1 VAAKEVQHVVVVCP
15 KCKTRLKVD
24 EARLSPQG
32 SRFKCPKCSTV
43 LVIKK
48 PAIQENKSLDR
59 KKILVAHSSTSV
71 VDNVKNLLAGEGYT
85 VITSADGIDAMVRAL
100 KELPSFGIIEV
111 ALPKIYG
118 FEVCKKLKSRPETK
132 EMKLILVPSIY
143 DKTKYRREPVS
154 LYGADDYIE
163 EHDLSV
169 RLIDAINRI
178 KSGVPA
184 ETEKPAI
191 QPQPQPVA
199 HRAPEQGPTERHAE
213 APIRDEPAAPVPM
226 PAATDH
232 KTDESIEK
240 ARRLSRTI
248 INDIYLYNSAK
259 VDEAV
264 RRGDFYA
271 VFGSEVKEGFKL
283 YENRIPQ
290 ETRKKADFYREAI
303 DNFLVAKKKS
313 LSQ

>member
-1 VAAKEVQHVVVVCP
+1 VVVVCP

-24 EARLSPQG
+24 ETKLSLQG
-32 SRFKCPKCSTV
+32 SRFRCPKCSTV

-48 PAIQENKSLDR
+48 PAVQEKKSLDHR
-59 KKILVAHSSTSV
+59 KFLVAHSSAAVIENIKS
-71 VDNVKNLLAGEGYT
+71 LLAGEGYT
-85 VITSADGIDAMVRAL
+85 VVTSADGIDAMVRAL
-100 KELPSFGIIEV
+100 KELPAFGIIEV

-118 FEVCKKLKSRPETK
+118 FEVCKKLKARPETK

-169 RLIDAINRI
+169 RLIEAINRI

-184 ETEKPAI
+184 EPEKSKTETQPAA
-191 QPQPQPVA
+191 PK
-199 HRAPEQGPTERHAE
+199 APEQVSAE
-213 APIRDEPAAPVPM
+213 KAAAAQRREVPVAPAPRPAAD
-226 PAATDH
+226 A

-271 VFGSEVKEGFKL
+271 VFGPEVKEGFKL
-283 YENRIPQ
+283 YESRIPL

-313 LSQ
+313 LLQ

>member
-1 VAAKEVQHVVVVCP
+1 MVVVCP

-24 EARLSPQG
+24 EAKLSPQG

-48 PAIQENKSLDR
+48 PAVQEKKSLDH
-59 KKILVAHSSTSV
+59 KKILVAHSSPSV
-71 VDNVKNLLAGEGYT
+71 IENIKNLLAGEGYT
-85 VITSADGIDAMVRAL
+85 VVTSVDGIDAMVRAL

-118 FEVCKKLKSRPETK
+118 FEVCKKLKSRSETR

-143 DKTKYRREPVS
+143 DKTKYRRDPVS

-169 RLIDAINRI
+169 RLIEAINRI

-184 ETEKPAI
+184 ETEKPEI
-191 QPQPQPVA
+191 QSQPQPTVPKV
-199 HRAPEQGPTERHAE
+199 PEQRPTEKDAE
-213 APIRDEPAAPVPM
+213 APGRETPVAQVPRPAADVM
-226 PAATDH
+226 
-232 KTDESIEK
+232 TDESIEK

-264 RRGDFYA
+264 KRGDFYA

-283 YENRIPQ
+283 YESRIPQ

>member
-1 VAAKEVQHVVVVCP
+1 MVVVCP

-24 EARLSPQG
+24 ETKLSPQG

-48 PAIQENKSLDR
+48 PAAQEKKSLDD
-59 KKILVAHSSTSV
+59 KKILLAHSSASV
-71 VDNVKNLLAGEGYT
+71 VENIKHLLAGEGYT

-100 KELPSFGIIEV
+100 KELPAFCIIEV

-132 EMKLILVPSIY
+132 GMKLILVPSIY

-169 RLIDAINRI
+169 RLIESINRI
-178 KSGVPA
+178 KSGVPS
-184 ETEKPAI
+184 EPEKPAV
-191 QPQPQPVA
+191 QPNPEVPQ
-199 HRAPEQGPTERHAE
+199 APQQRPAERDAE
-213 APIRDEPAAPVPM
+213 ATIREKQVAPAPGQPADE
-226 PAATDH
+226 
-232 KTDESIEK
+232 KTDETVEK

-271 VFGSEVKEGFKL
+271 VFGAEVKEGFKL
-283 YENRIPQ
+283 YESRIPQ

>member
-1 VAAKEVQHVVVVCP
+1 VVVVCP

-24 EARLSPQG
+24 ETKLSPQG

-48 PAIQENKSLDR
+48 PAAQEKKSLDH
-59 KKILVAHSSTSV
+59 KKILVAHSSPSV
-71 VDNVKNLLAGEGYT
+71 VENVTNLLVREGYT
-85 VITSADGIDAMVRAL
+85 VTTSVDGIDAMVRAL
-100 KELPSFGIIEV
+100 KELPEFCIIEV

-132 EMKLILVPSIY
+132 EIKLILVPSIY
-143 DKTKYRREPVS
+143 DKTKYRRDPVS

-169 RLIDAINRI
+169 RLIEAINRI

-184 ETEKPAI
+184 EPEKSETE
-191 QPQPQPVA
+191 PQPA
-199 HRAPEQGPTERHAE
+199 ASKAPASRPAE
-213 APIRDEPAAPVPM
+213 WDAAAPIREEPVAPPTRSTADVM
-226 PAATDH
+226 
-232 KTDESIEK
+232 TDESIEK

-283 YENRIPQ
+283 YESRIPQ

>member
-1 VAAKEVQHVVVVCP
+1 MVVVCP

-24 EARLSPQG
+24 EAKLSPQG

-48 PAIQENKSLDR
+48 PAVQEKKSLDH
-59 KKILVAHSSTSV
+59 KKILLAHSSASV
-71 VDNVKNLLAGEGYT
+71 VENIKNLLAGEGYS
-85 VITSADGIDAMVRAL
+85 VIISVDGIDAMVRAL
-100 KELPSFGIIEV
+100 KELPAFGIIEV

-118 FEVCKKLKSRPETK
+118 FEVCKKLKSHPETK

-143 DKTKYRREPVS
+143 DKTKYRRDPVS
-154 LYGADDYIE
+154 LYGADEYIE

-169 RLIDAINRI
+169 RLIEAINRI
-178 KSGVPA
+178 KSGVP
-184 ETEKPAI
+184 TGPDKPEI
-191 QPQPQPVA
+191 QSQPQPTAPK
-199 HRAPEQGPTERHAE
+199 APEQQPTEKDVE
-213 APIRDEPAAPVPM
+213 APDREKLVAPTPRPAADV
-226 PAATDH
+226 
-232 KTDESIEK
+232 KTDELIEK

-264 RRGDFYA
+264 KRGDFYA
-271 VFGSEVKEGFKL
+271 VFGAEVKEGFKL

-290 ETRKKADFYREAI
+290 DIRKKADFYREAI

>member
-1 VAAKEVQHVVVVCP
+1 MVVVCP

-24 EARLSPQG
+24 ETKLSPQG

-48 PAIQENKSLDR
+48 PAAQEKRSLDN
-59 KKILVAHSSTSV
+59 KKILVAHSSASV
-71 VDNVKNLLAGEGYT
+71 VDNVKNLLGREGYT
-85 VITSADGIDAMVRAL
+85 VITSADGIDAMVKAL

-132 EMKLILVPSIY
+132 EIKLILVPSIY

-169 RLIDAINRI
+169 RLIEAIDRI
-178 KSGVPA
+178 KSGAPAAAQKPAA
-184 ETEKPAI
+184 ETRQE
-191 QPQPQPVA
+191 
-199 HRAPEQGPTERHAE
+199 APGAQGQRPTERDAGE
-213 APIRDEPAAPVPM
+213 PDREEQTAPAQRSAA
-226 PAATDH
+226 DL
-232 KTDESIEK
+232 KTDEAIEK

-248 INDIYLYNSAK
+248 INDIYLYNAAK

-264 RRGDFYA
+264 RRGDFYV

-290 ETRKKADFYREAI
+290 EIRKKADFYREAI

>member
-1 VAAKEVQHVVVVCP
+1 MVVVCP

-24 EARLSPQG
+24 ETKLSPQG

-48 PAIQENKSLDR
+48 PAVQGKKSLDSR
-59 KKILVAHSSTSV
+59 KILLAHSSASV
-71 VDNVKNLLAGEGYT
+71 VETIRNLLVGEGYT
-85 VITSADGIDAMVRAL
+85 VVTSADGIDAMVKAL
-100 KELPSFGIIEV
+100 KELPAFGIIEV

-169 RLIDAINRI
+169 RLIEAINRI
-178 KSGVPA
+178 KSGVPS
-184 ETEKPAI
+184 EIEKPESPTQA
-191 QPQPQPVA
+191 QAPKVPEQRPSESDVQAVTREKPVA
-199 HRAPEQGPTERHAE
+199 
-213 APIRDEPAAPVPM
+213 PASM
-226 PAATDH
+226 PAAEV

-271 VFGSEVKEGFKL
+271 VFGAEVKEGFKL
-283 YENRIPQ
+283 YESRIPQ

-303 DNFLVAKKKS
+303 DNFLVAKKKA

>member
-1 VAAKEVQHVVVVCP
+1 MVVVCP

-24 EARLSPQG
+24 EAKLSPQG

-48 PAIQENKSLDR
+48 PAVQEKKSLDH
-59 KKILVAHSSTSV
+59 KKILLAHSSASV
-71 VDNVKNLLAGEGYT
+71 VENIKNLLAGEGYT
-85 VITSADGIDAMVRAL
+85 VIISVDGIDAMVRAL
-100 KELPSFGIIEV
+100 KELPAFGIIEV

-118 FEVCKKLKSRPETK
+118 FEVCKKLKSHPETK

-143 DKTKYRREPVS
+143 DKTKYRRDPVS

-169 RLIDAINRI
+169 RLIEAINRI
-178 KSGVPA
+178 RSGVPA
-184 ETEKPAI
+184 ETDKPEI
-191 QPQPQPVA
+191 QTQPQPT
-199 HRAPEQGPTERHAE
+199 APEQKLPERAAGVPVREKQVAPAPGPTA
-213 APIRDEPAAPVPM
+213 DV
-226 PAATDH
+226 
-232 KTDESIEK
+232 KTDELIEK

-259 VDEAV
+259 VDESV
-264 RRGDFYA
+264 KRGDFYA
-271 VFGSEVKEGFKL
+271 VFGAEVKEGFKL

>member
-1 VAAKEVQHVVVVCP
+1 MAAKEVQHVVVVCP

-24 EARLSPQG
+24 ETKLSPQG

-48 PAIQENKSLDR
+48 PASQEKKSLDH
-59 KKILVAHSSTSV
+59 KKILVAHSNASV
-71 VDNVKNLLAGEGYT
+71 VENVKNLLVREGYT
-85 VITSADGIDAMVRAL
+85 VTTSVDGIDAMVRAL
-100 KELPSFGIIEV
+100 KELPAFCIIEV

-132 EMKLILVPSIY
+132 DIKLILVPSIY
-143 DKTKYRREPVS
+143 DKTKYRRDPVS

-169 RLIDAINRI
+169 RLIEAINRI
-178 KSGVPA
+178 KSGTPA
-184 ETEKPAI
+184 EPQKPATQT
-191 QPQPQPVA
+191 QPE
-199 HRAPEQGPTERHAE
+199 APKVHVQRPTERDSDE
-213 APIRDEPAAPVPM
+213 APSREESAAPAQRS
-226 PAATDH
+226 AADL

-271 VFGSEVKEGFKL
+271 VFGNEVKEGFKL

-290 ETRKKADFYREAI
+290 EIRKKADFYREAI

>member
-1 VAAKEVQHVVVVCP
+1 VVVVCP
-15 KCKTRLKVD
+15 KCKARLKVD
-24 EARLSPQG
+24 ETRLTPQG

-48 PAIQENKSLDR
+48 PAVQEKKSLDH
-59 KKILVAHSSTSV
+59 KKILIAHSSASV
-71 VDNVKNLLAGEGYT
+71 VENIKKLLAGEGYT
-85 VITSADGIDAMVRAL
+85 VITSVDGIDAMVRAL
-100 KELPSFGIIEV
+100 KELPAFGIIEV

-118 FEVCKKLKSRPETK
+118 FEICKKLKSRPETK

-169 RLIDAINRI
+169 RLLEAINRI

-184 ETEKPAI
+184 ESEKPAI
-191 QPQPQPVA
+191 QPQPEVPK
-199 HRAPEQGPTERHAE
+199 APAPRQAE
-213 APIRDEPAAPVPM
+213 SDAGAPIREKPVAPAPRPEA
-226 PAATDH
+226 DL

-290 ETRKKADFYREAI
+290 EIRKKADFYREAI

>member
-1 VAAKEVQHVVVVCP
+1 MVVVCP

-24 EARLSPQG
+24 ETKLSLQG
-32 SRFKCPKCSTV
+32 SRFRCPKCSTV

-48 PAIQENKSLDR
+48 PAVQEKKSLDHR
-59 KKILVAHSSTSV
+59 KFLVAHSSAAVIENIKS
-71 VDNVKNLLAGEGYT
+71 LLAGEGYT
-85 VITSADGIDAMVRAL
+85 VVTSADGIDAMVRAL
-100 KELPSFGIIEV
+100 KELPAFGIIEV

-118 FEVCKKLKSRPETK
+118 FEVCKKLKARPETK

-169 RLIDAINRI
+169 RLIEAINRI

-184 ETEKPAI
+184 EPEKSKTETQPAA
-191 QPQPQPVA
+191 PK
-199 HRAPEQGPTERHAE
+199 APEQVSAE
-213 APIRDEPAAPVPM
+213 KAAAAQRREVPVAPAPRPAAD
-226 PAATDH
+226 A

-271 VFGSEVKEGFKL
+271 VFGPEVKEGFKL
-283 YENRIPQ
+283 YESRIPL

-313 LSQ
+313 LLQ

>member
-1 VAAKEVQHVVVVCP
+1 MVVVCP

-24 EARLSPQG
+24 EAKLSPQG

-48 PAIQENKSLDR
+48 PAGQEKKTLEE
-59 KKILVAHSSTSV
+59 KKILLAHSSASV
-71 VDNVKNLLAGEGYT
+71 VENITKLLVGEGYT
-85 VITSADGIDAMVRAL
+85 VVTSVDGIDAMVKAI
-100 KELPSFGIIEV
+100 KELPSFAIIEV

-143 DKTKYRREPVS
+143 DKTKYRRDPVS

-169 RLIDAINRI
+169 RLIESINRI
-178 KSGVPA
+178 KSGAPS
-184 ETEKPAI
+184 ETEKPETPT
-191 QPQPQPVA
+191 QPQQA
-199 HRAPEQGPTERHAE
+199 APKAAEQRPSEKDQEVPGRE
-213 APIRDEPAAPVPM
+213 EPAPK
-226 PAATDH
+226 PAADV
-232 KTDESIEK
+232 KSDESIEK

-264 RRGDFYA
+264 KRGDFYA
-271 VFGSEVKEGFKL
+271 VFGAEIKEGFKL
-283 YENRIPQ
+283 YESRIPQ
-290 ETRKKADFYREAI
+290 ETRNKADFYREAI

>member
-1 VAAKEVQHVVVVCP
+1 MVVVCP

-24 EARLSPQG
+24 ETKLSPQG

-48 PAIQENKSLDR
+48 PAVQEKKSLDH
-59 KKILVAHSSTSV
+59 KKILLAHSSASV
-71 VDNVKNLLAGEGYT
+71 VENIKNLLVGEGYT
-85 VITSADGIDAMVRAL
+85 VITSVDGIDAMVKAL
-100 KELPSFGIIEV
+100 KELPAFGIIEV

-143 DKTKYRREPVS
+143 DKTKYRRDPVS

-169 RLIDAINRI
+169 RLIESINRI

-184 ETEKPAI
+184 EPDKAGSTAPTNAAPK
-191 QPQPQPVA
+191 
-199 HRAPEQGPTERHAE
+199 APEQQAGRKGCRGAGQGWS
-213 APIRDEPAAPVPM
+213 RRPARTADV
-226 PAATDH
+226 

-271 VFGSEVKEGFKL
+271 VFGAEVKEGFKL

-290 ETRKKADFYREAI
+290 EIRNKADFYREAI

>member
-1 VAAKEVQHVVVVCP
+1 VVVVCP

-24 EARLSPQG
+24 ETKLSPQG

-43 LVIKK
+43 LAIKK
-48 PAIQENKSLDR
+48 PVVQEKKSLDH
-59 KKILVAHSSTSV
+59 KKILLAHSSASV
-71 VDNVKNLLAGEGYT
+71 VENIKNLLAGEGYT
-85 VITSADGIDAMVRAL
+85 VVVSPDGIDAMVRAL
-100 KELPSFGIIEV
+100 KELPAFGIIEV

-169 RLIDAINRI
+169 RLIEAINRI

-184 ETEKPAI
+184 EPEKTEMQS
-191 QPQPQPVA
+191 QPQPTAPKT
-199 HRAPEQGPTERHAE
+199 PEQRPAERPAE
-213 APIRDEPAAPVPM
+213 TPIIEKPVSPVPGPAA
-226 PAATDH
+226 ADL
-232 KTDESIEK
+232 KNDESIEK

-271 VFGSEVKEGFKL
+271 VFGAEVKEGFKL

>member
-1 VAAKEVQHVVVVCP
+1 MAAKEVQHVVVVCP

-24 EARLSPQG
+24 ETKLSLQG
-32 SRFKCPKCSTV
+32 SRFRCPKCSTV

-48 PAIQENKSLDR
+48 PAVQEKKSLDHR
-59 KKILVAHSSTSV
+59 KFLVAHSSAAVIENIKS
-71 VDNVKNLLAGEGYT
+71 LLAGEGYT
-85 VITSADGIDAMVRAL
+85 VVTSADGIDAMVRAL
-100 KELPSFGIIEV
+100 KELPAFGIIEV

-118 FEVCKKLKSRPETK
+118 FEVCKKLKARPETK

-169 RLIDAINRI
+169 RLIEAINRI

-184 ETEKPAI
+184 EPEKSKTETQPAA
-191 QPQPQPVA
+191 PK
-199 HRAPEQGPTERHAE
+199 APEQVSAE
-213 APIRDEPAAPVPM
+213 KAAAAQRREVPVAPAPRPAAD
-226 PAATDH
+226 A

-271 VFGSEVKEGFKL
+271 VFGPEVKEGFKL
-283 YENRIPQ
+283 YESRIPL

-313 LSQ
+313 LLQ

>member
-1 VAAKEVQHVVVVCP
+1 MAAKEVQHVVVVCP

-24 EARLSPQG
+24 ETKLSPQG
-32 SRFKCPKCSTV
+32 SRFRCPKCSTV

-48 PAIQENKSLDR
+48 PAVQEKKSLDHR
-59 KKILVAHSSTSV
+59 KFLVAHSSAAVIENIKS
-71 VDNVKNLLAGEGYT
+71 LLAGEGYT
-85 VITSADGIDAMVRAL
+85 VVTSADGIDAMVRAL
-100 KELPSFGIIEV
+100 KELPAFGIIEV

-169 RLIDAINRI
+169 RLIEAINRI

-184 ETEKPAI
+184 EPEKSKTETQPAA
-191 QPQPQPVA
+191 PK
-199 HRAPEQGPTERHAE
+199 APEQVSAE
-213 APIRDEPAAPVPM
+213 KAAAAQRREVPVAPAPRPAAD
-226 PAATDH
+226 A

-271 VFGSEVKEGFKL
+271 VFGPEVKEGFKL
-283 YENRIPQ
+283 YESRIPL

-313 LSQ
+313 LLQ